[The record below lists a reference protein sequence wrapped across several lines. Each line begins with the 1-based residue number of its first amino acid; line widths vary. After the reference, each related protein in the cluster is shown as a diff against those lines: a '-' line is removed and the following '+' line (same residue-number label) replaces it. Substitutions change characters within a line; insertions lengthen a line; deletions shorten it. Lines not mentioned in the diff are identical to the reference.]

1 MAQHL
6 MILSLIRP
14 VLDHTST
21 SASSD
26 SPFPTHWVAAF
37 LAVYFLVAIA
47 WAVGKHMRKKR
58 KTLYYRVAKF
68 FGDDSLK
75 KLQYHVKT
83 YPGYDLASVNRAITS
98 FLNEC
103 CTTQES
109 LGFVHFD
116 ELRDLIES
124 ERGSYIQKQK
134 PGAVGYTRV
143 FVNLGVE
150 ESITSNC
157 IYICQSNL
165 KDSEKPDKLLI
176 CIQTMSAHGNV
187 EEDMGEQSAP
197 MTSLKVTVACESR
210 QRADGTFAELEERR
224 KRLSVYRGK
233 VIDPVV
239 NAGGIRSIAF
249 KRIARVEQDDLI
261 LPPTVLDL
269 IKASIIDF
277 YRHQDVL
284 RSVGVE
290 MKRGIL
296 FHSPPGTGKTSI
308 GLYLAG
314 LLPDFT
320 VCFVS
325 GRKLLY
331 PREICSM
338 ARYLQPAMVVFEDI
352 DLIANERDLN
362 GLATVLGELMNQ
374 IDGCEPND
382 QVLFVMNTNSMN
394 RLEQAVRDRPGRV
407 DQIIQIPLPD
417 EEYRAKLI
425 RRFARNLEVG
435 EGAVEQLAAASGG
448 TTPATLKE
456 VVKRAAVLA
465 VTAGHAS
472 SNGRQQVNVTSA
484 DLMLAFAQVH
494 ARRERRKEADEVL

>member
-1 MAQHL
+1 MVQHL
-6 MILSLIRP
+6 MTLFLVRP
-14 VLDHTST
+14 VLDHTLAY
-21 SASSD
+21 ASSD
-26 SPFPTHWVAAF
+26 NGIWAPGLTAILVS
-37 LAVYFLVAIA
+37 YFVVMFAMLT
-47 WAVGKHMRKKR
+47 GMHFRKKR
-58 KTLYYRVAKF
+58 KTLYYRLEKF
-68 FGDDSLK
+68 FGAESLK
-75 KLQYHVKT
+75 KLQHHVKT

-98 FLNEC
+98 FLDEC
-103 CTTQES
+103 CTSHEV
-109 LGFVHFD
+109 LGFAHFN
-116 ELRDLIES
+116 ELRDLVES
-124 ERGSYIQKQK
+124 EKGTHFRKQT

-143 FVNLGVE
+143 FVNVGVE
-150 ESITSNC
+150 ESVVANC
-157 IYICQSNL
+157 IYICQCKS
-165 KDSEKPDKLLI
+165 KDSPKIEKLLI
-176 CIQTMSAHGNV
+176 CIQTVSAHGNV

-197 MTSLKVTVACESR
+197 MTSLKVTVACELR
-210 QRADGTFAELEERR
+210 QRADETFAELEERR

-261 LPPTVLDL
+261 LPPSVLDL
-269 IKASIIDF
+269 IRASIIDF

-338 ARYLQPAMVVFEDI
+338 ARYLQPTMVVFEDI
-352 DLIANERDLN
+352 DLIANERDQN

-382 QVLFVMNTNSMN
+382 QVLFVMNTNSME

-425 RRFARNLEVG
+425 RRFSRNLEVG
-435 EGAVEQLAAASGG
+435 ESSVEQLAGASQG

-465 VTAGHAS
+465 VTAGHAA
-472 SNGRQQVNVTSA
+472 SNGNPQVNVSSA
-484 DLMLAFAQVH
+484 DMMLALAQVH
-494 ARRERRKEADEVL
+494 ARRERRRETDEVL